1 VPPVIAYHVVMSTH
15 GFWLPND
22 PRGSGSSEVRYKPL
36 RRFGPATLVNH
47 THSVAHVPHDRDRR
61 LAAKEAMKF
70 PPVVFTGHQALA
82 VGIGFGN
89 QVKKSGYR
97 IHACSILPCH
107 THMVISRHRYEIEQV
122 GRLLRQAA
130 TTQLL
135 VKKLHP
141 FAAERRENGT
151 LPSVWGQDFWKVFL
165 YTPEDVYRAIRYVEE
180 NPVKEG
186 KKRQHWP
193 FVVPYIPEGS

>member
-1 VPPVIAYHVVMSTH
+1 
-15 GFWLPND
+15 
-22 PRGSGSSEVRYKPL
+22 
-36 RRFGPATLVNH
+36 VN
-47 THSVAHVPHDRDRR
+47 
-61 LAAKEAMKF
+61 
-70 PPVVFTGHQALA
+70 
-82 VGIGFGN
+82 
-89 QVKKSGYR
+89 KSGYR

-107 THMVISRHRYEIEQV
+107 VHLVIARHHYDVEQV

-135 VKKLHP
+135 DDGLHP
-141 FAAERRENGT
+141 FADQRRENGT

-165 YTPEDVYRAIRYVEE
+165 YLPEEVCRATKYAEE

-193 FVVPYIPEGS
+193 FVAPYIPEGF